1 MGCVESNPIVKWV
14 QRKIGS
20 NINFF
25 RLDIRMRSGKEVMA
39 KFNISLNSAYLIFDK
54 SGKEIWRSYAT
65 PLNGGKA
72 LRILQ
77 SLL

>member
-20 NINFF
+20 DINFF
-25 RLDIRMRSGKEVMA
+25 RLDLRTGSGKEVMA

-54 SGKEIWRSYAT
+54 SGKEIWRSYAM
-65 PLNGGKA
+65 PLNGRKA
-72 LRILQ
+72 VRILK